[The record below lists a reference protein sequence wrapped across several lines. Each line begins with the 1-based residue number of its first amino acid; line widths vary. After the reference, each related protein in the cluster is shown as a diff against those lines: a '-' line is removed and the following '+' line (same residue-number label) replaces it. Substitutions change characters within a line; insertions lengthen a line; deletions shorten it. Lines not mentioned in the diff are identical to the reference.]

1 MLALAGCPDWPA
13 AYEHASSITQARG
26 LVCSSATFN
35 PCTPKPAP
43 SVGPCKRLQVVQGL
57 MQKLLLQL
65 IAELQRLGAV
75 VVAADHSSLIL
86 STGKRNLTAAVG

>member
-1 MLALAGCPDWPA
+1 MQRLTRTSYPTQQSSQMDGTH
-13 AYEHASSITQARG
+13 AYARPCHAMQA
-26 LVCSSATFN
+26 V
-35 PCTPKPAP
+35 K
-43 SVGPCKRLQVVQGL
+43 GL

-75 VVAADHSSLIL
+75 VVHADGGSLIL